1 MVVPGLGRSLFCLK
15 HTARNGVGSAL
26 DMNTPRLEKDSSAV
40 PFQHLRYNIYPFSV
54 GPSDGSD
61 TIVLAIQASTNT
73 IGIGD

>member
-15 HTARNGVGSAL
+15 QTAWNGVGSAL
-26 DMNTPRLEKDSSAV
+26 DMDIPTLEKDSFAV
-40 PFQHLRYNIYPFSV
+40 PLQHLRYNLYPFSV